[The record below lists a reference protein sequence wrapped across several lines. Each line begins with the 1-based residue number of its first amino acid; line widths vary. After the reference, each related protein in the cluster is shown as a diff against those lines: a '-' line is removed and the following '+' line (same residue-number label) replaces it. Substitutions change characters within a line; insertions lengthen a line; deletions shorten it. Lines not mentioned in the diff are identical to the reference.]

1 MIPTPAEAAAHVA
14 TSDERVDH
22 TLAHIR
28 ATLLTRYHWQSSLTI
43 EMPGLYPHEQQRV
56 LNRLRDRGWHV
67 SFAVESYPERV
78 STSATL
84 KPLMKG

>member
-22 TLAHIR
+22 AIAHIR

-43 EMPGLYPHEQQRV
+43 ELPGLYPHEQQHV
-56 LNRLRDRGWHV
+56 LRAFRDRGWFV
-67 SFAVESYPERV
+67 SFAVESWPERV
-78 STSATL
+78 STHATL
-84 KPLMKG
+84 KPLTKS